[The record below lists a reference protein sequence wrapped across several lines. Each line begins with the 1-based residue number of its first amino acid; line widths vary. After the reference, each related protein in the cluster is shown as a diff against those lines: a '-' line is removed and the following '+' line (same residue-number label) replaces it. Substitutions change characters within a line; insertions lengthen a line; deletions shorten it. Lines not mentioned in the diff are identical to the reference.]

1 MNTSFERLIVL
12 QIGRKQALLYL
23 LSRTSTNG
31 DGISKAD
38 HMATADVPLRRSC
51 KNNSHHS
58 PQTFKV

>member
-38 HMATADVPLRRSC
+38 HMATADVPLRRS
-51 KNNSHHS
+51 SRETD
-58 PQTFKV
+58 QEDFQRR